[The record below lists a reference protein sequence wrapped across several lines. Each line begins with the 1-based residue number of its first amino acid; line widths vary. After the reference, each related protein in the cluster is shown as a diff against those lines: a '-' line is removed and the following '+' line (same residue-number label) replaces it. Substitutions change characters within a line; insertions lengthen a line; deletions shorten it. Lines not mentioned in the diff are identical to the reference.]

1 MYSIKAF
8 EYKLFGKT
16 LQLMAEGE
24 NVPIY
29 LQYYFWLTA
38 VSLFCFALERFKP
51 WRREQKVLRQ
61 GVGQDLFWLLFNGHY
76 LGLIMALVTGR
87 AVQLFNAFLYNLG
100 APVPES
106 LELLAGQ
113 PLWLQFIIF
122 LILKDF
128 IEWNIHRLLH
138 NVPWLWEFHKL
149 HHSIE
154 ELDWIGN
161 FRFHWGEII
170 VYKTLAY
177 LPLVILGI
185 DGRVMLAIAVLWTL
199 MLDLNHANIPLDWG
213 PLRYILN
220 SPKMHVW
227 HHDVELHGKGGQ
239 NFGQVLSVWD
249 WLFRTA
255 YWPEDTERPPKFGF
269 KGMESYPKN
278 IVRRLLYP
286 FWK

>member
-1 MYSIKAF
+1 MD
-8 EYKLFGKT
+8 EDL
-16 LQLMAEGE
+16 
-24 NVPIY
+24 PIY

-38 VSLFCFALERFKP
+38 VSLFCFALERLSP
-51 WRREQKVLRQ
+51 WRREQRVLRP
-61 GVGQDLFWLLFNGHY
+61 GIWQDLFWLVFNGHY

-87 AVQLFNAFLYNLG
+87 VVQLFNTFLYNLG
-100 APVPES
+100 LPVPES

-122 LILKDF
+122 LVLKDF

-239 NFGQVLSVWD
+239 NYGQVLSIWD
-249 WLFRTA
+249 WLFKTV
-255 YWPEDTERPPKFGF
+255 YWPEDAERPGRFGF
-269 KGMESYPKN
+269 HGMETYPRG
-278 IVRRLLYP
+278 IVRRLFYP